1 MAGSNLGLSLDALE
15 QALEECT
22 LVLRATRRIER
33 GEGMTQAETAA
44 FLNAIDKSDRVWTER
59 IVRWY
64 EKKGIEKL
72 KLDMSK

>member
-1 MAGSNLGLSLDALE
+1 MTTPNLGSSLDALE
-15 QALEECT
+15 QALEECA

-44 FLNAIDKSDRVWTER
+44 FLNAVDESDRVWTER

-72 KLDMSK
+72 KRGMSK